1 LRRTSI
7 GRLTDSTEA
16 GCSSCPQRR
25 PP

>member
-1 LRRTSI
+1 LHRTSI